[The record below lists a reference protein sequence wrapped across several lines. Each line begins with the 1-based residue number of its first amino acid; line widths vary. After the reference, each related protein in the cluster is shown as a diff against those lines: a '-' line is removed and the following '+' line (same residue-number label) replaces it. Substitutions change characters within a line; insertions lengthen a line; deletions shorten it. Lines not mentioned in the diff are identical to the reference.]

1 MRPAGLLAALFA
13 ILALFASFIALA
25 FGWAVI
31 NADNMKDLQL
41 SVLLGAAGSILF
53 LLAILGAWATL
64 HIRLV
69 RPIESLTRQIE
80 TLARAGKVSRI
91 NVPDGHLMGGL
102 PDAVQELI
110 ARFIA
115 SRREREEAID
125 TTVPTGRA
133 RRRHSARGT
142 KKSQAAK

>member
-13 ILALFASFIALA
+13 ILALVASSIALA

-64 HIRLV
+64 HLRLV

-80 TLARAGKVSRI
+80 TLAHASKVSHI

-110 ARFIA
+110 ARFNA
-115 SRREREEAID
+115 SRIELEKAID
-125 TTVPTGRA
+125 TAAAPGRA